1 MRCPTCQGETGP
13 AATVCLTCGAP
24 LALREEGPPSPLDRP
39 LDLDRRAGRLPG
51 EPPAAPAARPPAP
64 ARPAPPARTPR
75 PAGPLVPASVEDLS
89 ADPSAEVLAVPPP
102 AGGVIE
108 LRRGGSVRRA
118 TAWAVDAVPFALA
131 TMAIASLLG
140 ATSFP
145 LLAPLAAVAALASFT
160 YQTLSHWLSGATLG
174 KRLVGLRVVGPD
186 GRPPGPGRSALRS
199 AVAVAGVGLLGV
211 GPLLALFTRS
221 GRAPHD
227 WVAGTSVVDAP

>member
-13 AATVCLTCGAP
+13 AAAACPACGAP
-24 LALREEGPPSPLDRP
+24 LSLREERAPAPLDRP

-51 EPPAAPAARPPAP
+51 TPAPVPATRPPPAARAP
-64 ARPAPPARTPR
+64 HPG
-75 PAGPLVPASVEDLS
+75 GPLVPASIEDLS
-89 ADPSAEVLAVPPP
+89 VDPSAEVLAVPPP
-102 AGGVIE
+102 ARGVIE

-131 TMAIASLLG
+131 TLAVASLLG
-140 ATSFP
+140 ATGLA

-186 GRPPGPGRSALRS
+186 GRAPGPGRSALRS
-199 AVAVAGVGLLGV
+199 AVAVVGVGLLGV